1 MPPHIL
7 LLGAH
12 GKIALKL
19 LPLLLSRSWSV
30 TALIRDSSQTP
41 AILATRPPS
50 ATGTLDVLVDSLDA
64 IRTTADATR
73 VLEKS
78 RADWVVWAA
87 GAGGKGGPERTNAV
101 DRDAAIAFARAS
113 AASGQVK
120 KFLLIS
126 ALSVRR
132 HPAPWWSAEGA
143 ATVKKS
149 ADSLAV
155 YSAAKLEADEVL
167 TVVGDER
174 RARDKGF
181 NYIILRPGGLTD
193 EEATG
198 KVEFGKTKGPGQV
211 PRGDVAGVA
220 AEVLGV
226 EGANG
231 WYDLV
236 KGEGKV
242 EDEVKRVV
250 KEGVNAVEGEKTEEM
265 KETLEK
271 AIAREKEAKA

>member
-12 GKIALKL
+12 GKIALQL

-30 TALIRDSSQTP
+30 TALIRDSSQTA
-41 AILATRPPS
+41 AILATKPP
-50 ATGTLDVLVDSLDA
+50 AAQGTLDVLVDSLDA

-73 VLEKS
+73 VLDKS

-87 GAGGKGGPERTNAV
+87 GAGGKGGADRTNAV
-101 DRDAAIAFARAS
+101 DRDAAIAFARA
-113 AASGQVK
+113 AAKEGRVK

-132 HPAPWWSAEGA
+132 HPAPWWSKEAAEA
-143 ATVKKS
+143 VKKA

-167 TVVGDER
+167 TVVGEER
-174 RARDKGF
+174 RKEDKGF
-181 NYIILRPGGLTD
+181 SYIILRPGTLTD
-193 EEATG
+193 GEATG
-198 KVEFGKTKGPGQV
+198 RVEFGRTEGPGKV
-211 PRGDVAGVA
+211 ARGDVARVA
-220 AEVLGV
+220 VEVLGR

-231 WYDLV
+231 WFDLLA
-236 KGEGKV
+236 GEGKV
-242 EDEVKRVV
+242 EEEVERVV
-250 KEGVNAVEGEKTEEM
+250 REGVDAVEGESVEEM
-265 KETLEK
+265 KGALDR
-271 AIAREKEAKA
+271 AIAREKDVKA

>member
-12 GKIALKL
+12 GKIALQL

-30 TALIRDSSQTP
+30 TALIRDSAQTS
-41 AILATRPPS
+41 AILATKPPTAS
-50 ATGTLDVLVDSLDA
+50 GTLDVLVDSLDA

-73 VLEKS
+73 VLDKS

-87 GAGGKGGPERTNAV
+87 GAGGKGGPDRTNAV
-101 DRDAAIAFARAS
+101 DRDAAIAFARAA

-132 HPAPWWSAEGA
+132 HPAPWWSAEAA

-167 TVVGDER
+167 TVVGEER
-174 RARDKGF
+174 RKKGDF
-181 NYIILRPGGLTD
+181 NYIILRPGGLTN
-193 EEATG
+193 EKATG
-198 KVEFGKTKGPGQV
+198 KVQFGRTEGPGTV
-211 PRGDVAGVA
+211 PRGDVAAVA

-231 WYDLV
+231 WYDLL
-236 KGEGKV
+236 EGKGTV
-242 EDEVKRVV
+242 EGEVERVV
-250 KEGVNAVEGEKTEEM
+250 REGVDAVEGENIEEM
-265 KETLEK
+265 KGALER
-271 AIAREKEAKA
+271 AIAREKESKA

>member
-12 GKIALKL
+12 GKIALQL

-30 TALIRDSSQTP
+30 TALIRDSAQTQ
-41 AILATRPPS
+41 AILATKPPS
-50 ATGTLDVLVDSLDA
+50 TTGTLDVLVDSLDA
-64 IRTTADATR
+64 IRTTSDATR

-78 RADWVVWAA
+78 RADWVVWSA
-87 GAGGKGGPERTNAV
+87 GAGGKGGPDRTNAV
-101 DRDAAIAFARAS
+101 DRDAAIAFARAA

-132 HPAPWWSAEGA
+132 HPAPWWSPDA
-143 ATVKKS
+143 AAAVKKA

-155 YSAAKLEADEVL
+155 YTAAKLEADEVL
-167 TVVGDER
+167 TVVGEER
-174 RARDKGF
+174 RKKDKGF
-181 NYIILRPGGLTD
+181 SYIILRPGALTD
-193 EEATG
+193 DAAKG
-198 KVEFGKTKGPGQV
+198 KVLFGRTEGPGKV
-211 PRGDVAGVA
+211 PRGDVARVA

-231 WYDLV
+231 WYDLLE
-236 KGEGKV
+236 GEGKL
-242 EDEVKRVV
+242 EEEVGRVV
-250 KEGVNAVEGEKTEEM
+250 REGKDAVEGEKIEEM
-265 KETLEK
+265 KAALER
-271 AIAREKEAKA
+271 AIAREKESKV

>member
-12 GKIALKL
+12 GKIALQL
-19 LPLLLSRSWSV
+19 LPHLLSRSWSV
-30 TALIRDSSQTP
+30 TALIRDASQTP
-41 AILATRPPS
+41 AILATRPPTAS
-50 ATGTLDVLVDSLDA
+50 GTLDVLVDSLDA

-87 GAGGKGGPERTNAV
+87 GAGGKGGPDRTNAV
-101 DRDAAIAFARAS
+101 DRDAAIAFARA
-113 AASGQVK
+113 AAGGGQVK

-132 HPAPWWSAEGA
+132 HPAPWWSAEA
-143 ATVKKS
+143 AAEVKKA

-167 TVVGDER
+167 TFVGEER
-174 RARDKGF
+174 RRRDKGF
-181 NYIILRPGGLTD
+181 NYIILRPGTLTD
-193 EEATG
+193 EEARG
-198 KVEFGKTKGPGQV
+198 RVRFGRTEGPGRV
-211 PRGDVAGVA
+211 PRGDVAAVA

-231 WYDLV
+231 WYDLLE
-236 KGEGKV
+236 GEGKV
-242 EDEVKRVV
+242 EEEVERAVR
-250 KEGVNAVEGEKTEEM
+250 EGVDAVEGEKIEEM
-265 KETLEK
+265 KEALER
-271 AIAREKEAKA
+271 AIAREKESKA